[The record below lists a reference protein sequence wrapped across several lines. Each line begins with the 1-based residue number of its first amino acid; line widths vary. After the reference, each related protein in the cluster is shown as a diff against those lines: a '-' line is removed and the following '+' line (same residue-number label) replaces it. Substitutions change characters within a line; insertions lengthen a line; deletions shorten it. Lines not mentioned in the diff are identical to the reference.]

1 MQIRILEAE
10 EMLRIG
16 EIDRS
21 QHVTQDYV
29 WSPGGL
35 ELEDVDWHVPRWSV
49 DGDHAHSVRGCLKA
63 WQPFLGKESVI
74 VGALDEEKLVGLAVY
89 RPRLSADT
97 AQLAILHVSNGY
109 RRQGIGASLVEE
121 VVRLARSNGATNL
134 YVSAA
139 PSRPTVKFYL
149 KQGFRL
155 AEHVNKEL
163 YEMEPEDIHML
174 MNLEKKEGRH
184 T

>member
-29 WSPGGL
+29 YNHGEL

-49 DGDHAHSVRGCLKA
+49 DGDHAHSVRGVLKA
-63 WQPFLGKESVI
+63 WRPFLGKESVI
-74 VGALDEEKLVGLAVY
+74 VGAFDEEKLVGIAVY
-89 RPRLSADT
+89 LPRLSADT
-97 AQLAILHVSNGY
+97 AQLAILHVSNSY
-109 RRQGIGASLVEE
+109 RRQGIGATLVGE
-121 VVRLARSNGATNL
+121 VAQLAKSDGARDL

-139 PSRPTVKFYL
+139 PSRPTVDFYMS
-149 KQGFRL
+149 QGFRL
-155 AEHVNKEL
+155 AEKVNREL

-174 MNLEKKEGRH
+174 MHLEKEER
-184 T
+184 